1 MSEPAAFFEQDG
13 DRFRPAVL
21 TRGPWRPEHQ
31 HGGPPSALIARAMER
46 AVGTTDAFQLARF
59 TIDFIRPVPIEPL
72 TVRVEQVREGRRVR
86 GYAAVLWAGEQ
97 AVARATALVV
107 RAEPVAPS
115 AAPAPEPL
123 LPGPAEAEP
132 FQFPFFRSPV
142 GYHTAVESRLAR
154 GVVGSGRAAVW
165 MRQRVPLVMGETPSA
180 GQRILL
186 MADSG
191 SGVGATLDPVRVV
204 PLINADLTV
213 ALHRLPDGEWMG
225 LDAVTTIE
233 NHGIGLTRTR
243 LYDVRGPIGQ
253 GLQALVTGQ
262 MGPR

>member
-1 MSEPAAFFEQDG
+1 MSQPAAFFEQDG
-13 DRFRPAVL
+13 DRFGPTVL

-31 HGGPPSALIARAMER
+31 HGGPPAALMARAIER
-46 AVGTTDAFQLARF
+46 AAGERDLFQLARF
-59 TIDFIRPVPIEPL
+59 TIDFLRPVPIEPL
-72 TVRVEQVREGRRVR
+72 TVRVEQARDGRRVR

-115 AAPAPEPL
+115 PAPVRELL
-123 LPGPAEAEP
+123 LPLPAEAEP
-132 FQFPFFRSPV
+132 FQFPFFRSPI

-165 MRQRVPLVMGETPSA
+165 MRQRVPLVIGEIPSPA
-180 GQRILL
+180 QRILV

-191 SGVGATLDPVRVV
+191 SGVGAMLDPAGLV
-204 PLINADLTV
+204 PFINADLSV
-213 ALHRLPDGEWMG
+213 SLHRLPEGEWMG

-233 NHGIGLTRTR
+233 AHGIGLTRTG

-253 GLQALVTGQ
+253 GLQALVAGQ
-262 MGPR
+262 TGPR